1 MITENEKIVKNGNL
15 TLTKEHYEFISSRA
29 RDMRYKGDIQ
39 SRNPNNGR
47 LGDMRLILR
56 RGADSAERNRHAKDV
71 RKFVDYHMN
80 ADEDLV
86 LEEIISWYL
95 AHSRNSYFPERPS
108 KSWSSD

>member
-1 MITENEKIVKNGNL
+1 MITEKEKIVKNGNL

-29 RDMRYKGDIQ
+29 RDMRYKGVIQ
-39 SRNPNNGR
+39 SRDPNNGR
-47 LGDMRLILR
+47 LGVRRLR
-56 RGADSAERNRHAKDV
+56 RGADSAEKNRHAKDV
-71 RKFVDYHMN
+71 RKFIDYHMS

>member
-1 MITENEKIVKNGNL
+1 MITEKEKIVKNGNL
-15 TLTKEHYEFISSRA
+15 TLTEEHYRFISSKA
-29 RDMRYKGDIQ
+29 RTMRRRG
-39 SRNPNNGR
+39 RNPDSEREGVLR
-47 LGDMRLILR
+47 LR
-56 RGADSAERNRHAKDV
+56 RGADSAEKIRHAEDV
-71 RKFVDYHMN
+71 RKFIDYHMN

>member
-1 MITENEKIVKNGNL
+1 MITEKEKIVKNGNL
-15 TLTKEHYEFISSRA
+15 TLTKEHYEFISSKA
-29 RDMRYKGDIQ
+29 RDMRYKGVIQ
-39 SRNPNNGR
+39 SRNPNSGR
-47 LGDMRLILR
+47 LGVLRLR
-56 RGADSAERNRHAKDV
+56 RGVDSAEKNRHAKDV
-71 RKFVDYHMN
+71 RKFIDYHMN